1 MKTNKN
7 IKIPMWGVVKDKKTY
22 IYKDKEHTS
31 LFAVISQWSQK
42 DRIITLN
49 NNEYQLLFN

>member
-1 MKTNKN
+1 MPNNK
-7 IKIPMWGVVKDKKTY
+7 IRIPLWGVVKYKKTY

>member
-1 MKTNKN
+1 MKTDKN

-22 IYKDKEHTS
+22 IYKDKEHTN